1 MKRLFDDHAFLLFL
15 ALFLVLL
22 SYTII
27 TIVGRPV
34 DEKIIGVGFVALV
47 GALAGRAD
55 AKRSKDE

>member
-1 MKRLFDDHAFLLFL
+1 MKLFDDHAFLLFI

-22 SYTII
+22 SYTVI

-47 GALAGRAD
+47 GALAGRSD
-55 AKRSKDE
+55 AKK

>member
-15 ALFLVLL
+15 ALALVVV

-27 TIVGRPV
+27 TILGKPV
-34 DEKIIGVGFVALV
+34 DERIIGVGFVALV

-55 AKRSKDE
+55 AKKEDK

>member
-1 MKRLFDDHAFLLFL
+1 MKLFDDHAFLLFL

-22 SYTII
+22 SYVII
-27 TIVGRPV
+27 TIAGKPV

-55 AKRSKDE
+55 AKK